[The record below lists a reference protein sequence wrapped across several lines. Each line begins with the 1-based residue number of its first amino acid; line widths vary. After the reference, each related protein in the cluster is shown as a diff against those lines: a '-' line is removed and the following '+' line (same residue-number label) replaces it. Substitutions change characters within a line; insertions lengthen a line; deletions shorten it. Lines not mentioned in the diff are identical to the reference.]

1 MKRRTLVSALPALVL
16 GANVRAQGA
25 PAAGRRY
32 VVVSLIGDEMTNSGP
47 KSNGTGT
54 MITRGAHKAVQMAG
68 APFDKVA
75 AQAIAGVA
83 PRADA
88 GAQASMLD
96 ASAMSL
102 YSAQEGWFNDD
113 KVTLPDALAEALA
126 KQDAT
131 RLLLL
136 TKIKRDAR
144 VTNGRVFVPTGP
156 LMGLGVYRDNSVAI
170 HNPQDNQDYGLI
182 VPYVFARLSV
192 IDIAS
197 SRQLR
202 HRDIERTRS
211 VYVTSPGDLIA
222 ALQQE
227 LVDSLTQAVTEALP
241 EA

>member
-25 PAAGRRY
+25 PAAGHRY

-54 MITRGAHKAVQMAG
+54 LITRGAHKAVQMTG

-75 AQAIAGVA
+75 AQTIAGVA
-83 PRADA
+83 PRAEA

-96 ASAMSL
+96 ASALSL
-102 YSAQEGWFNDD
+102 YSSQEGWFNDD
-113 KVTLPDALAEALA
+113 KVTLPDALA

-227 LVDSLTQAVTEALP
+227 LVDSLMQAVTEAVP